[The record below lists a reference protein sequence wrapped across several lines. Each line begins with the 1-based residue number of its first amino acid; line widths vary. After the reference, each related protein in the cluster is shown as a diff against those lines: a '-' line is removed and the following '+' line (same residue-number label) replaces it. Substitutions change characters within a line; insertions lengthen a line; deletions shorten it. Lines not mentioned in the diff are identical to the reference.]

1 MNLIAALPACLHASL
16 SAFGMTRGEGS
27 IRACIIRAGWTRKE
41 RREMRAA
48 PSHLFALLK
57 RQKYCLLIYYEKN
70 IIPSSKKYG
79 S

>member
-41 RREMRAA
+41 RREAGSTIPPIRFAKKTKI
-48 PSHLFALLK
+48 LFTNLL
-57 RQKYCLLIYYEKN
+57 
-70 IIPSSKKYG
+70 
-79 S
+79 